1 MITETNTETTTNT
14 EAPRRKGKK
23 PTYAPGAIV
32 KALIPQRRALEFTGV
47 VRDHG
52 KFRLNDAG
60 EAVADENI
68 SESFYVI
75 EVQDAPEDKYDGRT
89 FLLNNNKIL
98 GTVEDLRA
106 RDEARRAVT
115 ENIENR
121 LSEGGITFRPDNRQK
136 NPAWILNGTFTADSL
151 RDLAD
156 ILDSEGFEGVQAKV
170 QIHHDSTVAV
180 TRPEVNVDDV
190 FSGGTSA
197 DDDDFEDE
205 SDIG

>member
-1 MITETNTETTTNT
+1 MITETNTETTTET
-14 EAPRRKGKK
+14 PRRKGKK

-68 SESFYVI
+68 SESFYVVD
-75 EVQDAPEDKYDGRT
+75 VQDAPEDKYDGRT

-98 GTVEDLRA
+98 GTVEALRA

-115 ENIENR
+115 ETIENG
-121 LSEGGITFRPDNRQK
+121 LTEGGITFRPDNRQK
-136 NPAWILNGTFTADSL
+136 NPAWILDGTFTADAL
-151 RDLAD
+151 RSLAD
-156 ILDSEGFEGVQAKV
+156 ILDGEGFEGVQAKV
-170 QIHHDSTVAV
+170 QIHRDVNVTVA
-180 TRPEVNVDDV
+180 RPDVNANDV
-190 FSGGTSA
+190 FGSDE
-197 DDDDFEDE
+197 DDTDTDTDF
-205 SDIG
+205 